1 MKDFARFRVADQRSG
16 GDHDYKVLRRGA
28 VELGALAVSA
38 VLGDE
43 LVLVTKG
50 KKGVTAGVHAKDD
63 ASAPSSVT
71 AVGSAVGDVFFPTEG
86 NGAVSAVSCLY
97 VNSNVI
103 YKHNYLLSL
112 GKIVDRDEAPI
123 GPYGLLSPLARMIRR
138 MGVPRKPKVWRRQFS
153 MYR

>member
-1 MKDFARFRVADQRSG
+1 MQLSNR
-16 GDHDYKVLRRGA
+16 L
-28 VELGALAVSA
+28 LAA
-38 VLGDE
+38 AAM
-43 LVLVTKG
+43 VTKG
-50 KKGVTAGVHAKDD
+50 NIVADIGCDHAYT
-63 ASAPSSVT
+63 SIYLCQEGIAPRVNSENYI
-71 AVGSAVGDVFFPTEG
+71 SAVTSVASVRPAVRNVFFSVKG
-86 NGAVSAVSCLY
+86 NGSVSAVSCLY